1 MLAVSQLHSI
11 GSILHKFGVFAL
23 WYIEYVVMMYSTLY
37 DHHRSFSRSLRYR
50 HSHRVIDWV
59 IPLFVLDIK
68 GEIIWPQYHCE
79 AHRPLSLIFTKW
91 FELENH
97 SRSRVGFVPVWMVVL
112 VSSLFIYIYTSCIHS
127 LHFNAVTSLLRYMC
141 VFRSDK
147 KQYCN
152 NYVVTRDSNRKEWRQ
167 SNVST

>member
-1 MLAVSQLHSI
+1 MLAISQLHSI
-11 GSILHKFGVFAL
+11 CFIIHKFGVFAL

-37 DHHRSFSRSLRYR
+37 DHHRSFSRSLRYL

-91 FELENH
+91 FEFRTIGKPFALQGWV
-97 SRSRVGFVPVWMVVL
+97 RMVVL

-141 VFRSDK
+141 VFPSDK
-147 KQYCN
+147 ETVLQ
-152 NYVVTRDSNRKEWRQ
+152 
-167 SNVST
+167 